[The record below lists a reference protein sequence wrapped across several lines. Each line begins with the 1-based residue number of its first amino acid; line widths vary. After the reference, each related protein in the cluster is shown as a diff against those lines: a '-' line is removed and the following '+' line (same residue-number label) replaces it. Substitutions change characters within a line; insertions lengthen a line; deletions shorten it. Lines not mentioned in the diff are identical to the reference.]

1 MGCVAYVF
9 QGAAWLSIYFQ
20 PIVDFSMKYPLDL
33 RFKLLSLSQQITV
46 RDAEGTSILFV
57 KQKMLRLKEK
67 VEVFSDSS
75 LKSKLFE
82 INADRIIDFSAN
94 YRFTAADGS
103 EWGSVRRLGMR
114 SLWSAHYE
122 VIEGNA
128 VDMHIREENP
138 WKKFVESLLGEIP
151 IVGFVALYLINPSYL
166 ITMADGTTAMR
177 VVKKPSILERYFVI
191 EKVNEVD
198 QDDELRA
205 LLSLIMMVL
214 LEKSRG

>member
-1 MGCVAYVF
+1 M
-9 QGAAWLSIYFQ
+9 Q
-20 PIVDFSMKYPLDL
+20 YPLDL
-33 RFKLLSLSQQITV
+33 RFKLFSLSKQISV
-46 RDAEGTSILFV
+46 CDANGNSILYV

-75 LKSKLFE
+75 LKNKLFE
-82 INADRIIDFSAN
+82 INANRIIDFSAN
-94 YRFTAADGS
+94 YKFTASDGS
-103 EWGSVRRLGMR
+103 AWGAVRRLGMR
-114 SLWSAHYE
+114 SIWSAHYE
-122 VIEGNA
+122 VIEGDA

-138 WKKFVESLLGEIP
+138 WKKVLESLLGEIP
-151 IVGFVALYLINPSYL
+151 LVGFIALYLMNPSYL

-177 VVKKPSILERYFVI
+177 VLKKPSVFESHFVI
-191 EKVNEVD
+191 QKINEVD

>member
-1 MGCVAYVF
+1 M
-9 QGAAWLSIYFQ
+9 Q
-20 PIVDFSMKYPLDL
+20 YPLDL

-46 RDAEGTSILFV
+46 RDAVGNSILFV
-57 KQKMLRLKEK
+57 KQKMFRLKEK
-67 VEVFSDSS
+67 VEVFLDAS

-103 EWGSVRRLGMR
+103 DWGAVRRLGMR

-122 VIEGNA
+122 IIEGNA
-128 VDMHIREENP
+128 VDMNIREEMP

-151 IVGFVALYLINPSYL
+151 LVGFAALYLINPSYL
-166 ITMADGTTAMR
+166 ITMADGTPAMR
-177 VVKKPSILERYFVI
+177 VIKKPSILERYFVI
-191 EKVNEVD
+191 EKVNDVD

-205 LLSLIMMVL
+205 LLALIMMVL

>member
-1 MGCVAYVF
+1 M
-9 QGAAWLSIYFQ
+9 Q
-20 PIVDFSMKYPLDL
+20 YPLDL
-33 RFKLLSLSQQITV
+33 RFSLFALSQQITV
-46 RDAEGTSILFV
+46 RDAGGNSILFV

-67 VEVFSDSS
+67 VEVFSDST
-75 LKSKLFE
+75 LKNKLFE

-94 YRFTAADGS
+94 YSFTAADGS
-103 EWGSVRRLGMR
+103 NWGAVRRLGMR

-122 VIEGNA
+122 VIEDNA

-138 WKKFVESLLGEIP
+138 WKKLIESLLGEIP
-151 IVGFVALYLINPSYL
+151 VVGFLALYLLNPSYL
-166 ITMADGTTAMR
+166 ITLADGIPAMR
-177 VVKKPSILERYFVI
+177 VIKKPSVFERYFVI
-191 EKVNEVD
+191 EKINEVD